1 MEQTYEAGSYEEC
14 VKAYDTI
21 RLLNMGQSAD
31 PELVQLQQKME
42 QLFAA
47 ATTAV
52 KFKKKKLEVNG
63 LVVYPGKDSVA
74 IVNHVVYRSGETIED
89 DLVLLEIHEDHLV
102 FEFEGVP
109 LNYDL

>member
-1 MEQTYEAGSYEEC
+1 MRSLFNN
-14 VKAYDTI
+14 VS
-21 RLLNMGQSAD
+21 ND
-31 PELVQLQQKME
+31 PEVVQMQQKME
-42 QLFAA
+42 QLCAA
-47 ATTAV
+47 AQTAV

-63 LVVYPGKDSVA
+63 LVVYPGKESVA
-74 IVNHVVYRSGETIED
+74 IVNRVVYRSGETIED